1 MTFYNISDSFA
12 SNLVRNN
19 MNITNLAVSQDVI
32 KMFTEFKDKFIYN
45 ILFENEYL
53 TKLIS
58 TNSMKKIMKRIDYI
72 VELERNELLQK
83 SKSYKEKIRSVNEK
97 LKSLSKLDLYFPSE
111 EIFWGIM
118 TYVSNLAKMKIE
130 LPSYS
135 SFISFELVKNTSGF
149 NLNKLLKE
157 EDSLND
163 LDSERKEVKAAVL
176 ESIFRD
182 NFGNPDKFFINV
194 IFNDKIISQL
204 SLNSLRQHIKTNL
217 LSTQEVEAFCFPRK
231 MSASNIFILLLISF
245 VIFEILI
252 LACIYTIKS

>member
-1 MTFYNISDSFA
+1 
-12 SNLVRNN
+12 
-19 MNITNLAVSQDVI
+19 
-32 KMFTEFKDKFIYN
+32 MFSEFKDKLIYN
-45 ILFENEYL
+45 ILFENDYL

-58 TNSMKKIMKRIDYI
+58 TNSMKKIMKRIDFI
-72 VELERNELLQK
+72 VDLERKELFQI
-83 SKSYKEKIRSVNEK
+83 SKGYKEKIGSVNEK

-118 TYVSNLAKMKIE
+118 TYVSNLARMKIE
-130 LPSYS
+130 LHHYS
-135 SFISFELVKNTSGF
+135 SFISFELVKNTTGF
-149 NLNKLLKE
+149 NFNNLLKE
-157 EDSLND
+157 AELLND
-163 LDSERKEVKAAVL
+163 LDSERKEVKAAEL
-176 ESIFRD
+176 DSIFRD

-194 IFNDKIISQL
+194 LFNDKIISQL

-217 LSTQEVEAFCFPRK
+217 LSTQEVEAFCFPKK